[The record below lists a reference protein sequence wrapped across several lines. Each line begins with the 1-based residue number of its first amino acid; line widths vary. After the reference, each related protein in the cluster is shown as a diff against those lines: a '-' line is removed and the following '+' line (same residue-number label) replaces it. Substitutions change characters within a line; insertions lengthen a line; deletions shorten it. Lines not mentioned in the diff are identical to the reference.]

1 MEDEHLKPSRK
12 GLLYRF
18 DGLIKKIIP
27 NFNVRAILYLSIAFG
42 VAIYI
47 QIWRISSAPTHPSIT
62 QSQVEKE
69 TVVADQSYWDSAAYQ
84 DKIKHQTVDSF
95 TTELGRWLSGTDQ
108 EFAKRTFQDILFIN
122 AGLSADTGGDLA
134 QVVPEN
140 FNYLE
145 NIGRARYQYAKD
157 RGFLS
162 DTPTLVKIGTLVC
175 NLDKKTEQVTGIE
188 LYDWRYASMQKLATF
203 MKTKP
208 DWKVQVGN
216 RILDVSDSR
225 VEDKDLLKLKTAET
239 QPTGLFSFLI
249 FHDPKTNRIVLADS
263 AMLENSGVD
272 AALTLSR
279 IDTHFDKQPKL
290 YFMHGYAGCNDMNL
304 SPHIDYGQ
312 SD

>member
-12 GLLYRF
+12 GPLYWF

-47 QIWRISSAPTHPSIT
+47 QIWRISSPPTPHPSSPPVKK
-62 QSQVEKE
+62 QE
-69 TVVADQSYWDSAAYQ
+69 TVVADQAYWNSVEYQ
-84 DKIKHQTVDSF
+84 NKIKHQTVGSF
-95 TTELGRWLSGTDQ
+95 TIELGRWLSGTDQ
-108 EFAKRTFQDILFIN
+108 EFTKRTFQDILFIN
-122 AGLSADTGGDLA
+122 AGLSADTGGDLT

-157 RGFLS
+157 KGFLS
-162 DTPTLVKIGTLVC
+162 DTPILVKIGTLVC
-175 NLDKKTEQVTGIE
+175 NLDEKTEQVTGIE
-188 LYDWRYASMQKLATF
+188 LYDWRYASMPKLVSF

-216 RILDVSDSR
+216 RILDVSEQR
-225 VEDKDLLKLKTAET
+225 IEDKDLLKLKTPET

-249 FHDPKTNRIVLADS
+249 FHDPKTNRIVLSDS

-290 YFMHGYAGCNDMNL
+290 YFMQGYTGCNDMNL